1 MFTKFP
7 LIYLPTTLID
17 NIRGSLTAHNMILIL
32 TYDVVR
38 VMHSKLGT
46 ILQSDP
52 KGSYSAV
59 TLDIL
64 FLVSRQRESET
75 RRKLRL
81 TCQHC
86 NLMHPGGTSQQ
97 ITSRL
102 ITTALQE
109 GVSLFQS
116 FATRMAE
123 LLRAMLRITVLL
135 LALGCVAAK
144 RLVKLVFLQRL
155 GLCFCLDLFWIH

>member
-7 LIYLPTTLID
+7 LIHLPTSLID
-17 NIRGSLTAHNMILIL
+17 NIRGSLTAHNVILIL

-75 RRKLRL
+75 RGKLR
-81 TCQHC
+81 
-86 NLMHPGGTSQQ
+86 
-97 ITSRL
+97 
-102 ITTALQE
+102 
-109 GVSLFQS
+109 
-116 FATRMAE
+116 
-123 LLRAMLRITVLL
+123 
-135 LALGCVAAK
+135 
-144 RLVKLVFLQRL
+144 
-155 GLCFCLDLFWIH
+155 